1 VHVLSLNARAP
12 ATLKQAIDLGYQYVD
27 PQALGAGTHPV
38 QLPQY
43 NNFGTNHAF
52 LNKAD
57 GSGQS
62 TKDLSHFQQLA
73 VKQVRSAGKAMLAT
87 VNFVGWCRM
96 LCCYCV
102 HVHVCPLSP
111 PLVYWDEHAAR
122 LWLSNVWWKQAK
134 KKAHGPWKPLSADK
148 LFHFKGVHFKGFNK
162 RKAAMLHKLKQE
174 AKLQMKHTRATEPRQ
189 LWPSSVIAGSGP
201 QAPAQQ
207 SARPVFSS
215 DMPTSPMGT
224 NGVFLGS
231 HQGGDSSFSS
241 QGAPHQA
248 TAPTQRRAGGFVS
261 SKPNESPYMRVTH
274 KASPHMLYGVQ
285 GKQKQLWPSSVIG
298 QQPDPRHDTRPRP
311 WTSAADG
318 SIIPGSAAARRVP
331 MQRLSFA
338 GGSSGAMQ
346 QAPSWAPKADPYG
359 RRMPFTMGADGSL
372 MGQAGCVGSTCHWL
386 RCPLSLPRAPGS
398 CIRAGSRQLYF
409 FFILKDMLP
418 PLWS

>member
-1 VHVLSLNARAP
+1 MSPARMASAVAGITGLCLLMAVVHVGRLP
-12 ATLKQAIDLGYQYVD
+12 ATRTEAIDLGYQYVD
-27 PQALGAGTHPV
+27 PQARGAGTHPV
-38 QLPQY
+38 ELPQY

-52 LNKAD
+52 LNKGD

-73 VKQVRSAGKAMLAT
+73 V
-87 VNFVGWCRM
+87 
-96 LCCYCV
+96 
-102 HVHVCPLSP
+102 
-111 PLVYWDEHAAR
+111 
-122 LWLSNVWWKQAK
+122 KQAK

-162 RKAAMLHKLKQE
+162 RKAAMLHKLKQQ
-174 AKLQMKHTRATEPRQ
+174 AKMQMKHTRAKEPRQ

-207 SARPVFSS
+207 SARPVFNS

-241 QGAPHQA
+241 QGGPQQA
-248 TAPTQRRAGGFVS
+248 APTQRRAGGFVS
-261 SKPNESPYMRVTH
+261 SKPNESPYMSVTH
-274 KASPHMLYGVQ
+274 KALPHMLYGVQ

-311 WTSAADG
+311 WTSGADG

-346 QAPSWAPKADPYG
+346 QQASWAPKADPYG

-372 MGQAGCVGSTCHWL
+372 MGQAGCVGSTCH
-386 RCPLSLPRAPGS
+386 
-398 CIRAGSRQLYF
+398 
-409 FFILKDMLP
+409 
-418 PLWS
+418 